1 MNPQEACEEA
11 VMRIVAKEEYKDM
24 QVGYLAIDKNGNYG
38 AYAIHPGFNYAL
50 YLNGNNECTM
60 LNHLLINHNFF
71 EYEIKLKLQCC
82 SATLVTVFFF
92 WGFIAASNG
101 VFIPFLKVIFI

>member
-1 MNPQEACEEA
+1 MRQGMNPQEACEEA

-50 YLNGNNECTM
+50 HLNGKNEM
-60 LNHLLINHNFF
+60 HDAESFVN
-71 EYEIKLKLQCC
+71 K
-82 SATLVTVFFF
+82 S
-92 WGFIAASNG
+92 
-101 VFIPFLKVIFI
+101 